1 MRELIHQ
8 GQLQGHQG
16 VVVGAG
22 SSGIAAAR
30 LLSALGAQVR
40 LLERDARNVTQKI
53 RDLGTDLGWDLRIGA
68 HTTEDFAGA
77 NLLILSP
84 GVPLKA
90 LAPMIPK
97 ACKIVSELEL
107 ASWFVTEPIIAV
119 TGTTG
124 KTTTTGLI
132 SHILEFNGKTVFTG
146 GNIGTPLSEYL
157 LSGKRV
163 DVLVLEVSSFQLQHV
178 RSFHPQVGVFVNF
191 SPNHLDVHTS
201 LEEYFTAKLNLFTR
215 MQENDLA
222 VIHLSLKDELE
233 GRSFTRAR
241 RVYYV
246 GTDRF
251 ACPALP
257 GPHNQENL
265 EAAWL
270 ACRSFG
276 VDEAGVQRAI
286 QTFHPKA
293 HRLEFVGEYA
303 GVRCIDDSKATTITA
318 LGAALKSC
326 SAPGAHEKNVMLLAG
341 GVFKGGDVGSLNALM
356 KERVKAVFL
365 FGAGREHFEPV
376 WKDLV
381 PVQWSASLEE
391 AVALAC
397 RGAMDGDVVLLS
409 PATSSFDLFS
419 DYKARGKAF
428 QAAVKTYYAGINND
442 SDPQR
447 N

>member
-8 GQLQGHQG
+8 GQLRGHQG

-22 SSGIAAAR
+22 CSGIAAAR

-40 LLERDARNVTQKI
+40 LLERDESNLSQKT
-53 RDLGTDLGWDLRIGA
+53 RDLGTDLCWDLRTGK
-68 HTTEDFAGA
+68 HTVADFERAD
-77 NLLILSP
+77 LVILSP
-84 GVPLKA
+84 GVPLRI
-90 LAPMIPK
+90 LADLIPTG
-97 ACKIVSELEL
+97 CKVVSELEF

-132 SHILEFNGKTVFTG
+132 SHILEINGKTVFTG

-163 DVLVLEVSSFQLQHV
+163 DVLVLEVSSFQLQHAG
-178 RSFHPQVGVFVNF
+178 SFHPRVGVFVNF
-191 SPNHLDVHTS
+191 SPNHLDVHAS
-201 LEEYFTAKLNLFTR
+201 LEEYFMAKLQMFAR

-233 GRSFTRAR
+233 GRSFTKAR

-246 GTDRF
+246 GADRF
-251 ACPALP
+251 HCPALP

-270 ACRSFG
+270 ACKAFG
-276 VDEAGVQRAI
+276 VDEAGVQRAV
-286 QTFHPKA
+286 QTFRPKG
-293 HRLEFVGEYA
+293 HRLEFVGEYD
-303 GVRCIDDSKATTITA
+303 GVRFVDDSKATTIEA
-318 LGAALKSC
+318 LGAALKSF
-326 SAPGAHEKNVMLLAG
+326 SKKNAPEKNIILLAG
-341 GVFKGGDVGSLNALM
+341 GVFKGGDVGSLEPLI

-365 FGAGREHFEPV
+365 FGASREHFEPV
-376 WKDLV
+376 WKDAV
-381 PVQWSASLEE
+381 PVQWSPSLEE

-397 RGAMDGDVVLLS
+397 PTAVSGDVVLLS

-419 DYKARGKAF
+419 DYKARGRAF
-428 QAAVKTYYAGINND
+428 QAAVTTYHAGTHHD
-442 SDPQR
+442 DDP
-447 N
+447 NGN